1 MTKLWERDGETLRD
15 RWQHHASVAI
25 LAQPKADVGPFI
37 CVLLLVIVSVG
48 FDVTMPKRRA
58 PTPDGDNRRTGGV
71 RQRLRQGTD
80 EVGEI
85 LQMIDMLAARLICV
99 LLLII
104 VSVGSYVFYC
114 FLFVFLFGICLL
126 FMLCCLLFV
135 FWYSLIVGF
144 SCLFVYLLCQYVSG
158 CVQAHR
164 ALQIALVRCPDL
176 QPRLHWRVFWW
187 SSGRGAWCGRSKSNV
202 WWTKPKRT

>member
-1 MTKLWERDGETLRD
+1 MSAR
-15 RWQHHASVAI
+15 
-25 LAQPKADVGPFI
+25 FI

-80 EVGEI
+80 EVGAI
-85 LQMIDMLAARLICV
+85 LQMIDMLAARFICV
-99 LLLII
+99 QLLVI

-114 FLFVFLFGICLL
+114 FLFVFSVGVCFFLLYVCLHPICILI
-126 FMLCCLLFV
+126 FV
-135 FWYSLIVGF
+135 NCWF

-176 QPRLHWRVFWW
+176 QPRLHWRVLWW
-187 SSGRGAWCGRSKSNV
+187 SSGRGA
-202 WWTKPKRT
+202 